1 MSSRQNIE
9 QSKTPPAG
17 LSVKANMLWNSAGS
31 ITVLAC
37 QWLLTIVVVRLS
49 GDYEAAGVLS
59 LALAVYNIFAPIS
72 VYRMYVYQ
80 VSDVKRENTTGEYL
94 TFRLVT
100 TAIALTAL
108 IAYAAITCTPSALP
122 AIILFAL
129 YRLSARIIE
138 VLHGADQLNGRMDYI
153 GKSMIAQGVLCFAEF
168 CIVFALTQNLE
179 LAIGGMVVVTC
190 FIGLLYDYPRARQFG
205 PICFGISRKKT
216 HFLLLSCLPIVV
228 AAVAC
233 NAAPSAPRQVL
244 AFLASDSA
252 LGIYTSVA
260 APVTIVQMGASYL
273 YNPLLSIISADYAA
287 GRKRKLLTTL
297 AKISG
302 GIALIGVV
310 CALGFQLCGAWILVL
325 LFGPSIEPYTYLLMP
340 AIVSTIVCAYFWFL
354 DNVLVALRS
363 FRGSFVS
370 NIGALVASL
379 ALSYPFISLW
389 NMNGVSFTCIAAF
402 ALGVLLGAIYLG
414 KLIKEMEGNG

>member
-1 MSSRQNIE
+1 MQGFSQFSRPLCFVGGRYPQYQERRTVSSRQNIE

-108 IAYAAITCTPSALP
+108 IVYAAITCTPSALP

-138 VLHGADQLNGRMDYI
+138 ALHGADQLNGRMDYI

-190 FIGLLYDYPRARQFG
+190 LIGLLYDYPRTRQFE
-205 PICFGISRKKT
+205 PIRFGISWRKT
-216 HFLLLSCLPIVV
+216 RFLLLSCLPIVV

-233 NAAPSAPRQVL
+233 NAAPSVPRQVL

-302 GIALIGVV
+302 GISLIGVV
-310 CALGFQLCGAWILVL
+310 GALG
-325 LFGPSIEPYTYLLMP
+325 
-340 AIVSTIVCAYFWFL
+340 
-354 DNVLVALRS
+354 
-363 FRGSFVS
+363 
-370 NIGALVASL
+370 
-379 ALSYPFISLW
+379 
-389 NMNGVSFTCIAAF
+389 
-402 ALGVLLGAIYLG
+402 
-414 KLIKEMEGNG
+414 